1 MSHAVSDGRVRQLG
15 ISNTSLQD
23 LEHLVRWCRSQN
35 QTLPTIVQNRFY
47 PGYEGDFDHAVRQ
60 YCGGHGITYQAF
72 GLLRNKALV
81 EDQVSVGLVARI
93 LGVSNPVAL
102 YALVMEALLSRASEA
117 VGSSS
122 NQQQQEHRRRQGDI
136 RVLDGTTK
144 EDRMREDVMDVKKAV
159 AALRRA
165 RSNAPCGDG
174 DDDELNRA
182 MVSFRMGF
190 GQETEWQ

>member
-1 MSHAVSDGRVRQLG
+1 MSRAVSDGRVRQLG

-23 LEHLVRWCRSQN
+23 LEHLMNWCRSQN

-72 GLLRNKALV
+72 GLLRNKSLV
-81 EDQVSVGLVARI
+81 EDQVSVDVVARI

-102 YALVMEALLSRASEA
+102 YALVMEALLPWPPGGAGS
-117 VGSSS
+117 SSS
-122 NQQQQEHRRRQGDI
+122 NQQQQRQGDI

-144 EDRMREDVMDVKKAV
+144 EERMREDVVDVKKAV

-165 RSNAPCGDG
+165 RSNAPCGD
-174 DDDELNRA
+174 DDDEELSRA

-190 GQETEWQ
+190 GQEME